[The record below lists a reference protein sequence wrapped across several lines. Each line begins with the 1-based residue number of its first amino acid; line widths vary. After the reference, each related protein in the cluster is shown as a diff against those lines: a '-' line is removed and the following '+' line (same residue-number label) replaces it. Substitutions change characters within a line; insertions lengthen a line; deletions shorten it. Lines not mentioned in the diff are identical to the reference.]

1 MLACKSALTFHI
13 PSVPEVFSAFQESVA
28 VVLVAVAAAVVATTF
43 VVVEYSS
50 DWHCKHWFVVVVASN
65 CIVAP

>member
-43 VVVEYSS
+43 VVEYSS

-65 CIVAP
+65 CIAAL

>member
-1 MLACKSALTFHI
+1 MNSIFCINI
-13 PSVPEVFSAFQESVA
+13 PVA

-43 VVVEYSS
+43 VVEYSS

-65 CIVAP
+65 CIAAP

>member
-1 MLACKSALTFHI
+1 MIFFINI
-13 PSVPEVFSAFQESVA
+13 PVA

-43 VVVEYSS
+43 VVEYSS

-65 CIVAP
+65 CIAAP